1 MYMHIAYC
9 MYIGHTQT
17 GEWISLLQITTAF
30 YSPRE
35 YEYTQYIHA
44 HVYNLQMTSFNLSLT
59 GGILHLIKKK
69 QQPTL
74 YTDQRDDAISHIC
87 KLSYMAGIFSY
98 SVTTYWQN

>member
-1 MYMHIAYC
+1 MYMHIAYW

-17 GEWISLLQITTAF
+17 VEWISLLQITTAF

-69 QQPTL
+69 
-74 YTDQRDDAISHIC
+74 
-87 KLSYMAGIFSY
+87 K
-98 SVTTYWQN
+98 TTYTVY